1 MKEIQLDEVFEFIRN
16 GASIKQAD
24 GKGGYPISRIETIWN
39 KTIDTKRLGYADIG
53 DEQLKDYEKYLMK
66 EGDILMTHI
75 NSPKHLGKCAVYT
88 GDPKTLI
95 HGMNLLCMRANQQ
108 ITIPTYIKY
117 FFNSKFF
124 KVQLPKISNQSVNQ
138 ASFSAGNLKKLKIPL
153 PPLDQQKKIAAI
165 LDAADAYKQKTK
177 ALIEKYDELTQS
189 LFLDMFGDPVT
200 NPKGWEIKTLNDVCS
215 KITDGEHGTVK
226 RLNSGKL
233 YLMARNVG
241 HHSIVLD
248 EVSYISQEDH
258 ERIYK
263 RCNPETGDLLL
274 VCVGATIGRC
284 CLVPFDF
291 DEFSLA
297 RSVALIKPNIQFN
310 SLFLLHHFK
319 DLHFQNEIQNSRN
332 TSAQA
337 GLYTGQ
343 IKKLKVSVPPIELQ
357 NQYAER
363 VQVIEA
369 QKVQA
374 QASLAQA
381 EDLFNSLLQKAF
393 KGELV

>member
-75 NSPKHLGKCAVYT
+75 NSPKHLGKCAVYI

-124 KVQLPKISNQSVNQ
+124 KIQLPKISNQSVNQ

-153 PPLDQQKKIAAI
+153 PPLDKQKKIAAI
-165 LDAADAYKQKTK
+165 LDAADANRQKTK
-177 ALIEKYDELTQS
+177 TLIEKYDELTQS
-189 LFLDMFGDPVT
+189 LFLEMFGDPVT
-200 NPKGWEIKTLNDVCS
+200 NPKGWEENTLGGVIELITYGLTVRPEYHSEGVSLISAREIRTGVINLSSAPKISMEDFQELSEKGKPKKGDILFSKTGSIGHCAIVEDEIPFAVTQNAARIVF
-215 KITDGEHGTVK
+215 KYTINRVFAI
-226 RLNSGKL
+226 N
-233 YLMARNVG
+233 YLRTPF
-241 HHSIVLD
+241 IQTL
-248 EVSYISQEDH
+248 SQ
-258 ERIYK
+258 RRAK
-263 RCNPETGDLLL
+263 GNA
-274 VCVGATIGRC
+274 V
-284 CLVPFDF
+284 
-291 DEFSLA
+291 
-297 RSVALIKPNIQFN
+297 
-310 SLFLLHHFK
+310 K
-319 DLHFQNEIQNSRN
+319 DLQLGEMKKFKFLIPSLEIQN
-332 TSAQA
+332 QF
-337 GLYTGQ
+337 
-343 IKKLKVSVPPIELQ
+343 
-357 NQYAER
+357 AER
-363 VQVIEA
+363 VQAIEA
-369 QKVQA
+369 QKAQA

-381 EDLFNSLLQKAF
+381 EDLFNSLLQRAF